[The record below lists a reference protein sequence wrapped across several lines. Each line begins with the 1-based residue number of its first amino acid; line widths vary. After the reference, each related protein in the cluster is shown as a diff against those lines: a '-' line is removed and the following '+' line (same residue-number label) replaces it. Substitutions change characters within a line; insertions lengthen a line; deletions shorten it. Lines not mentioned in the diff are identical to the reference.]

1 MKRLYEFKEE
11 DARDFARFV
20 GIQAYTNG
28 NNLHFK
34 KCPYC
39 GNTTSDKKTFAIN
52 LTNGTFHCLRA
63 SCGASGNMI
72 TLARDFNFSL
82 GTQVDEYYRPRKQFR
97 SLKTPAEP
105 IQPKAEAI
113 AFLESRGISE
123 NTARRYEIT
132 VQNDRP
138 NILVF
143 PFYDENGKLVSVKY
157 RKTDFDKE
165 KDSAKEWFEKQTKP
179 ILFGMKQC
187 NPENKTL
194 ILTEGQMDSLAV
206 AECGFENAVSV
217 PTGAKGTTW
226 IPYCWNWI
234 NKFGE
239 IIVFGD
245 HEKGNITLLDIVKDR
260 FDLTVKHVREE
271 DYKDCKDANEIL
283 MKYGKEQIA
292 ACIENAV
299 NLPISQVVSLAD
311 VKDVDVYNWRKL
323 QTGISQL
330 DRLLYGGLP
339 FGGVTL
345 IAGKPGDGKSTLA
358 SQILINAAEQGYRC
372 FAYSGELS
380 NGLFKAWMN
389 FQVAGSHAFE
399 YQNKWGDKNYSISD
413 MNLRIISEWYRD
425 KIDMFDNSAL
435 PEDGTEKEDLL
446 SLVEETIKQYGTK
459 VVLIDNL
466 MTALDLEE
474 IEGTDKYEKQS
485 RFVKK
490 LTRIALRYDV
500 LVLLV
505 AHKRKNNF
513 STNAN
518 DEISGSGDIANL
530 GMVTLAY
537 DRDEDI
543 DASQRKLKVAKNRLF
558 GKTKPDGWIVDY
570 AERSKRIYGE
580 GDDPTADYSCFKEKD
595 FDYVDME
602 TPFDEV

>member
-113 AFLESRGISE
+113 AFLKSRGISE

-194 ILTEGQMDSLAV
+194 VLTEGQMDSLAV
-206 AECGFENAVSV
+206 AECGIENAVSV

-234 NKFGE
+234 NAFSE

-245 HEKGNITLLDIVKDR
+245 HENGNITLLDIVKDR
-260 FDLTVKHVREE
+260 FNLAVKHVRPE

-283 MKYGKEQIA
+283 MKYGKVQVA
-292 ACIENAV
+292 ACVENAV
-299 NLPISQVVSLAD
+299 NLPIGQVVSLAD
-311 VKDVDVYNWRKL
+311 VKDVDVYHWQKL

-330 DRLLYGGLP
+330 DRLLYGGIP

-345 IAGKPGDGKSTLA
+345 IAGKPGEGKSTLA

-389 FQVAGSHAFE
+389 FQVAGTHSFE
-399 YQNKWGDKNYSISD
+399 YQNKWGDKNYNISD

-425 KIDMFDNSAL
+425 KIDMFDNSVL
-435 PEDGTEKEDLL
+435 PEDGSEKEDLL
-446 SLVEETIKQYGTK
+446 ALVEETIKQYGTK

-466 MTALDLEE
+466 MTALDLET

-485 RFVKK
+485 KFVKK
-490 LTRIALRYDV
+490 LTRIALKYDV

-513 STNAN
+513 SENAN

-530 GMVTLAY
+530 GMVTISY
-537 DRDEDI
+537 DRDPEI
-543 DASQRKLKVAKNRLF
+543 DPSQRRLKVVKNSLF
-558 GKTKPDGWIVDY
+558 GKTEPKGWIVDY
-570 AERSKRIYGE
+570 VERSKRIYGE
-580 GDDPTADYSCFKEKD
+580 GDDPTKDFSCFKEEE
-595 FDYVDME
+595 FDYVSME
-602 TPFDEV
+602 TPFD